1 MILMLPLPVSGGGC
15 GATGLSGPPKIV
27 AQALPCHAVRRLP
40 GSRSEVSAWGSPILH
55 HAAGIWQLSTWHE
68 REKRFSLDRGTPAF
82 SEFLGSGGHY
92 WGPSRGS
99 GPCWR
104 LRRQGRRG
112 ERTGETKSKGP
123 GGGSGGAAPWPT
135 FLGCKRCSGDC
146 FRSRT
151 LGTGGTRD
159 GYRR

>member
-55 HAAGIWQLSTWHE
+55 HAAGIWQLSMWHK

-82 SEFLGSGGHY
+82 SEFLGSGGPLLGAQQGLRTLLETEEAGKEGRENRRDQEQGA
-92 WGPSRGS
+92 WRRQWWSSPMANLS
-99 GPCWR
+99 GLQEV
-104 LRRQGRRG
+104 LRR
-112 ERTGETKSKGP
+112 
-123 GGGSGGAAPWPT
+123 
-135 FLGCKRCSGDC
+135 L
-146 FRSRT
+146 
-151 LGTGGTRD
+151 L
-159 GYRR
+159 